1 MKSKPK
7 KRKATKKP
15 TTALARVEKSP
26 AAIQPQSVAPSIE
39 RTVERIEQVRRFV
52 AKGLNVGLQQ
62 LLKKNPRLPADDK
75 RRTDL
80 MIDYGTIPGVNKN
93 FLLQPGAE
101 KICLWLNVR
110 PDFDAVEREL
120 EGGHL
125 EVIVKCKLRS
135 KATGEEVFSGPSCS
149 CSSMETKFRYRFE
162 KRDVET
168 IPAPNQDV
176 AKKLKSMGLGKW
188 IKNKYPKAGQNPWEW
203 FDRIENRDIADTRN
217 NVRQMAHKRA
227 LVKVVRNFGA
237 MSEIFT
243 EDPTE
248 WNFTDEGGT
257 PDDAQE
263 VAQQTPGGREIVQQ
277 PAGEAQ
283 GTKAAAQAVAERIK
297 AEHQAKQ
304 ATAPP
309 AAGRAPEALK
319 PTIGVWYEKDRKVG
333 FLKIP
338 VLPEAETII
347 VNRTM
352 AEAKEICLS
361 LAYWDDEKGFGVD
374 ARELPEL
381 RAVCQK
387 NGVELKE
394 LAAPVSPS
402 PKEVSAQGTDKPK
415 EGGEAT
421 GASPALSSV
430 AKIIAVSRTKTK
442 NKGIEVLNVNWGGT
456 WFSCFKKPMWEYLEA
471 GKGLEA
477 ELVVSENKRN
487 IVGIKRI
494 GTRTFGDDG
503 LIEIQNDEP
512 RSTKMASLFTS

>member
-1 MKSKPK
+1 M
-7 KRKATKKP
+7 KKP
-15 TTALARVEKSP
+15 TRKKKATAALARVEKSP

-62 LLKKNPRLPADDK
+62 LLKKNPRLPADDP

-110 PDFDAVEREL
+110 PTYETIEREL

-125 EVIVKCKLRS
+125 EVIAKCKLLS

-168 IPAPNQDV
+168 IPAPNQDE

-188 IKNKYPKAGQNPWEW
+188 IKNKFPKAGQNPWEW

-263 VAQQTPGGREIVQQ
+263 VVQKTPGGREIVQQ
-277 PAGEAQ
+277 PAGEPQ

-304 ATAPP
+304 AAAPP
-309 AAGRAPEALK
+309 VAPK
-319 PTIGVWYEKDRKVG
+319 PTIGVWYEWDRKVG

-338 VLPEAETII
+338 VLPETEAII

-381 RAVCQK
+381 RAVCEK

-394 LAAPVSPS
+394 LAEPRPSPTQGAGSQEAAEKSKDDGKHISSKTAPVIPS
-402 PKEVSAQGTDKPK
+402 A
-415 EGGEAT
+415 A
-421 GASPALSSV
+421 
-430 AKIIAVSRTKTK
+430 IISQVTRTKTK
-442 NKGIEVLNVNWGGT
+442 NKGIEVLNVHWGGV
-456 WFSCFKKPMWEYLEA
+456 WLSCFKKTLWEYLESA
-471 GKGLEA
+471 KGKEA
-477 ELVVSENKRN
+477 ELIVSENKRN
-487 IVGIKRI
+487 ILGIHRI
-494 GTRTFGDDG
+494 AGVTFDSEG
-503 LIEIQNDEP
+503 LPEIQNQDP
-512 RSTKMASLFTS
+512 RSTTTASLFK